1 MRSML
6 SPLFLWLM
14 LASFLSEMALSLFL
28 HFPGFLTG
36 LGAGEFE
43 IGVLYAVAAAAGL
56 VLRPWMG
63 RLVDERQKRGVII
76 SAGLVNVAALL
87 AYLTIDSFG
96 VGLFVVAIVNTSAK
110 ILLATA
116 FFTFASDIVPPSRR
130 TQGLALFGISFMLPI
145 GLASLLGD
153 RILAIADFDVLFL
166 AASLFEIGSI
176 AIVLALNEPRR
187 ERDSSRRSFFAALRQ
202 KDLRPL
208 WLLAFVVALGATT
221 LFTFL
226 RTFVDETGI
235 GSVGLFFGTFAF
247 TATLVRLAASSIPD
261 RVGPKR
267 VLGPAVAGYAV
278 SFGLLASAHNATTF
292 IVAAIVGG
300 LSGAFI
306 YPIVSS
312 LIVTRARVSERGS
325 AIAIL
330 IAVFDLAILAGSP
343 VVGAIIENAGYPTA
357 FTTVG
362 MTVAVG
368 TVGFFIWDRASANG
382 AIVAE
387 STATDPQL
395 P

>member
-1 MRSML
+1 MV
-6 SPLFLWLM
+6 
-14 LASFLSEMALSLFL
+14 ASFLSGMALNLFL
-28 HFPGFLTG
+28 HFPGFLTD

-43 IGVLYAVAAAAGL
+43 IGVFYAVAAAVGL
-56 VLRPWMG
+56 ALRPWMG
-63 RLVDERQKRGVII
+63 RLVDQRERRLVII
-76 SAGLVNVAALL
+76 SAGIVNVSALL

-96 VGLFVVAIVNTSAK
+96 AAVFVVAIVNTSAQ

-153 RILAIADFDVLFL
+153 VILAMADFDALFI
-166 AASLFEIGSI
+166 AATLFEIGSV
-176 AIVLALNEPRR
+176 AIVLALSEPKR

-202 KDLRPL
+202 NDLRPL
-208 WLLAFVVALGATT
+208 WLLAFFVALSVTT
-221 LFTFL
+221 LFRFL

-235 GSVGLFFGTFAF
+235 GSVGLFFGAFAF
-247 TATLVRLAASSIPD
+247 TAVAVRLSASWIPD

-278 SFGLLASAHNATTF
+278 SFGLLAAADDTVTF
-292 IVAAIVGG
+292 VAAAIVGG

-306 YPIVSS
+306 FPILSS
-312 LIVTRARVSERGS
+312 LIVTRARISERGS

-343 VVGAIIENAGYPTA
+343 AVGAIIENAGYPAA
-357 FTTVG
+357 FVTVG
-362 MTVAVG
+362 ITVAVG
-368 TVGFFIWDRASANG
+368 TVVFFIWDGAQANG
-382 AIVAE
+382 VIVAQ
-387 STATDPQL
+387 SMPGTDP